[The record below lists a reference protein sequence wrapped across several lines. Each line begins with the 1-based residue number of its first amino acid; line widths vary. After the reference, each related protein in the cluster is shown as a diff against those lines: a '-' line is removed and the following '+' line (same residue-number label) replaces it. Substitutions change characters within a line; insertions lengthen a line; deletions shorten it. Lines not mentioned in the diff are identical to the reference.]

1 MLSFLLDEHLSP
13 AVAEQLAVRRPEI
26 PVWSL
31 QAWRGGS
38 FLGVDDERL
47 LSAAREDG
55 LTLVTCD
62 RRTLWPLLQYW
73 AEQNISHAAVVFV
86 SRSVCDIGGLVHA
99 LSSLWDATGDDD
111 WTDRAVYL

>member
-1 MLSFLLDEHLSP
+1 VLGFLLDEHLSP
-13 AVAEQLAVRRPEI
+13 AVTEQLAARRPEI

-47 LSAAREDG
+47 LLAAREDG

-62 RRTLWPLLQYW
+62 RRTPWPLLQLW
-73 AEQNISHAAVVFV
+73 AEQNISHAGVVFV
-86 SRSVCDIGGLVHA
+86 SRSECDIGGLVRA
-99 LSSLWDATGDDD
+99 LSSLWDAMGDDA
-111 WTDRAVYL
+111 WIDRAVYL